1 MEREIVMESLRGR
14 LLIASPS
21 LVDPNF
27 RHTVV
32 LIAAHGESGA
42 IGLILNRELE
52 VDLADVW
59 RQISGETCA
68 RRQKVRHGGPVAGT
82 LMALHDQRPMA
93 DIIVQDDLYVATA
106 LNAMES
112 LAGSTEGQAQFY
124 VGHSGWGAGQ
134 LESELDEGTWLV
146 LPARADYVFGDLD
159 AFGHWKAAA
168 TDAGRREILGLVAP
182 RHIPNDPRT
191 N

>member
-1 MEREIVMESLRGR
+1 MESLRGR

-27 RHTVV
+27 HQAVV

-42 IGLILNRELE
+42 LGLILNRELE
-52 VDLADVW
+52 VGLAEVW
-59 RQISGETCA
+59 GQISDEPCV
-68 RRQKVRHGGPVAGT
+68 RDQKVRHGGPVGGT

-93 DIIVQDDLYVATA
+93 DMIVQDDLYVATA
-106 LNAMES
+106 LNAMEW
-112 LAGSTEGQAQFY
+112 LAGTVEGRALFY
-124 VGHSGWGAGQ
+124 IGHSGWGSGQ
-134 LESELDEGTWLV
+134 LESELEEGTWLV
-146 LPARADYVFGDLD
+146 LPASADHVFGDLD
-159 AFGHWKAAA
+159 AFALWKAAA
-168 TDAGRREILGLVAP
+168 TDVGRREIQGLVAP